1 VNQTIAIHAILGC
14 TFTRAEGHHPMKN
27 VPTYEIDRLS
37 HSQMLDRRLETELKL
52 AQRMSLPVTS
62 TDLGIY
68 VEQLLSSVE
77 EEVCK
82 RATD

>member
-1 VNQTIAIHAILGC
+1 
-14 TFTRAEGHHPMKN
+14 MKN